1 MAGILAFD
9 TSNYTTSAAFLNA
22 TTGRGANVSRL
33 LPVDAGK
40 LGLRQSEAVFA
51 HVKALPEIMREL
63 TGHTVYETPEIYA
76 ASVSPRV
83 VEGSY
88 MPCFLVGEGVAREM
102 ALAHGA
108 PFYAFSHQQG
118 HIAAAVYSSG
128 RPELLHAPFLAW
140 HLSGGTTELL
150 LVKPDETQIV
160 TEEIIGG
167 TTDIS
172 AGQLI
177 DRTGVLLGL
186 GFPAGKALAALA
198 SAHPSETQYR
208 VRCTDCRFS
217 LSGMENRV
225 HDMRSAQCRDEE
237 IANFVINTVLSA
249 IERATEQAL
258 RRYPGLPVLCSGGV
272 ASNERIRRRLTER
285 FGAAFARPEFSTDNA
300 MGVAVLAAIK
310 SEGKLPEWT
319 LV

>member
-9 TSNYTTSAAFLNA
+9 TSNYTTSAAFLNVA
-22 TTGRGANVSRL
+22 TGRGANVSRL

-40 LGLRQSEAVFA
+40 LGLRQSDAVFT
-51 HVKALPEIMREL
+51 HVKALPEIVEQL
-63 TGHTVYETPEIYA
+63 TRHVVYEKPEIYA
-76 ASVSPRV
+76 ASVSPRA

-88 MPCFLVGEGVAREM
+88 MPCFLVGEGTAREM
-102 ALAHGA
+102 ALVHGA

-128 RPELLHAPFLAW
+128 HAELLQTPFLAW

-150 LVKPDETQIV
+150 FVRPNKEQIV

-177 DRTGVLLGL
+177 DRAGVLLGL

-198 SAHPSETQYR
+198 ADHPSQIRYR
-208 VRCTDCRFS
+208 VHCTDCRFS

-225 HDMRSAQCRDEE
+225 RDMWNSRCGEDE
-237 IANFVINTVLSA
+237 IANFAINTVLFA

-258 RRYPGLPVLCSGGV
+258 QRYPGLPVLCSGGV
-272 ASNERIRRRLTER
+272 ASNERIRRHMMER
-285 FGAAFARPEFSTDNA
+285 FGAMFARPDLSTDNA
-300 MGVAVLAAIK
+300 MGIAALAAIK

-319 LV
+319 LI

>member
-9 TSNYTTSAAFLNA
+9 TSNYTTSAAFLDA

-33 LPVDAGK
+33 LPVEAGK
-40 LGLRQSEAVFA
+40 LGLRQSDAVFA
-51 HVKALPEIMREL
+51 HVKALPEIVEAL
-63 TGHTVYETPEIYA
+63 AANEVYAKPDVYA
-76 ASVSPRV
+76 ASVAPRAA
-83 VEGSY
+83 EGSY
-88 MPCFLVGEGVAREM
+88 MPCFLVGAATARAM
-102 ALAHGA
+102 AAAHGA

-128 RPELLHAPFLAW
+128 RPELLRAPFLAW

-150 LVKPDETQIV
+150 FVRPDAEQIV
-160 TEEIIGG
+160 SEEIIGG

-177 DRTGVLLGL
+177 DRAGVLLGL
-186 GFPAGKALAALA
+186 GFPAGKALSALA
-198 SAHPSETQYR
+198 EAHPSEERYR
-208 VRCTDCRFS
+208 VRCEDCAFS

-225 HDMRSAQCRDEE
+225 RDMCAGGRRNDEV
-237 IANFVINTVLSA
+237 ANFVINTVLGA

-258 RRYPGLPVLCSGGV
+258 LRYPGLPVLCSGGV
-272 ASNERIRRRLTER
+272 ASNERVRRRMTER
-285 FGAAFARPEFSTDNA
+285 FGAAFARPALSTDNA

-310 SEGKLPEWT
+310 SEGNLPEWT
-319 LV
+319 LK